1 MAMMTSDLAQADRD
15 LADIEARIGRKR
27 AELAALEVEAAWIR
41 RETRPQIDAYVLHD
55 SRPECW

>member
-1 MAMMTSDLAQADRD
+1 MTSSDLAQTDRD
-15 LADIEARIGRKR
+15 LADIEAHIGRKR
-27 AELAALEVEAAWIR
+27 AEIAALEVEAARIR